1 MSRVF
6 FVSGEISGDTHG
18 AALMRNLRTVA
29 GDDQFEFAGL
39 GGHLMREAG
48 GDEVEDWVTEAGVV
62 GLWEVLKKYGWFKQK
77 FDATLARIAE
87 WKPDAVVL
95 IDYPGF
101 NLRLART
108 LRKAK
113 CNAKVIYYISPQV
126 WAWNR
131 GRIPKMA
138 RMLDLMLCIFPFEK
152 ELYEASGLRTEFVGH
167 PFGDEMEHLR
177 IATGRESNL
186 VGFLPGSRE
195 REVAAL
201 FPVMR
206 EAAIALARQFPEL
219 RFEVAAASDAR
230 AAQIRDLL
238 AGHSCPEIQISVGQA
253 CELMQRAT
261 VGVVA
266 SGTASLQAAFFG
278 LPYCLVYRVAPLTYL
293 AARAVMKVEHLG
305 MVNILAGREVVREL
319 LQNDCTACS
328 VSEAL
333 AELLQFP
340 ARRNELS
347 AELAAVTAP
356 LTEPGASKR
365 AANVISRAILETS

>member
-1 MSRVF
+1 MRRIF

-18 AALMRNLRTVA
+18 AALMRNLRDVA
-29 GDDQFEFAGL
+29 DADELAFAGL
-39 GGHLMREAG
+39 GGHLMREVG
-48 GDEVEDWVTEAGVV
+48 GDGIENWVSEACVV
-62 GLWEVLKKYGWFKQK
+62 GLWEVLKKYGWFKGK
-77 FDATLARIAE
+77 FDATLARIAD
-87 WKPDAVVL
+87 WNPDAVVL

-101 NLRLART
+101 NLRLAKA

-113 CNAKVIYYISPQV
+113 CSAKVIYYISPQV

-138 RMLDLMLCIFPFEK
+138 SMLDLMLCIFPFEK
-152 ELYEASGLRTEFVGH
+152 QLYEASGLRTEFIGH

-177 IATGRESNL
+177 ITSGRESNL

-201 FPVMR
+201 FPVMC
-206 EAAIALARQFPEL
+206 ETATILSRQFPEL

-230 AAQIRDLL
+230 ADQIRNLL
-238 AGHSCPEIQISVGQA
+238 AGHTGPEIHVSVGRA
-253 CELMQRAT
+253 CNLMQRAT

-278 LPYCLVYRVAPLTYL
+278 LPYCLVYKVAPLTYF
-293 AARAVMKVEHLG
+293 AARAVMKVEYIG
-305 MVNILAGREVVREL
+305 MVNILARSEIVREL
-319 LQNDCTACS
+319 LQKDCKPSA

-333 AELLQFP
+333 GVLLQS
-340 ARRNELS
+340 AEKRNALS

-356 LTEPGASKR
+356 LTEPGASRR
-365 AANVISRAILETS
+365 AAEVIYRAILEKT

>member
-29 GDDQFEFAGL
+29 GDDEFEFAGL

-101 NLRLART
+101 NLRLARA

-167 PFGDEMEHLR
+167 PFGDEMEYLR

-278 LPYCLVYRVAPLTYL
+278 LPYCLVYKVAPLTYL

-319 LQNDCTACS
+319 LQNDCTVGS